1 MLERVMRTLQG
12 SIFEKRWQAQHRL
25 LQRQRD
31 LTSMEQE

>member
-1 MLERVMRTLQG
+1 MHTLPG
-12 SIFEKRWQAQHRL
+12 SIFEKRWQAHHRF